1 MGRYS
6 DVYCGIDA
14 THFKSNLTK
23 FNKIN
28 KELGWFEPWK
38 KSQRCDDSSGYVHYF
53 KATWIKW
60 DEYCKDNKYIKFIE
74 SIADMDDG
82 FLVAVDEGGEVYG
95 AIGDPWIHLSIYTQV
110 ELV

>member
-1 MGRYS
+1 MGSYS
-6 DVYCGIDA
+6 DVYCGIDT
-14 THFKSNLTK
+14 THRKSNLTK

-38 KSQRCDDSSGYVHYF
+38 KDSSGNVHYF

-60 DEYCKDNKYIKFIE
+60 DEYSKNKYIRLIE
-74 SIADMDDG
+74 TIEEDEG
-82 FLVAVDEGGEVYG
+82 FLVAVHEDGEVYG
-95 AIGDPWIHLSIYTQV
+95 AVNDPWIHLSIYTQV